1 MAVYTIVSDEQL
13 DELIADYDIGK
24 AVNLQAIEQGI
35 ENSNYFLTTDK
46 SKYVLTIYEKRVK
59 TEDLPFY
66 LNLME
71 HLSKKGVPCPIPIKN
86 KNGTN
91 LSKVNDRSCAIV
103 SFLKGKNTKNIRN
116 EHLCELGANLAK
128 MHIAASDFDME
139 LKNNFSL
146 NAWGSLFNSVKD
158 NVDSLRKGLRAEIE
172 DELGKYTVNWPKSLY
187 SGVVHADLFP
197 DNVFF
202 QDGKLVGII
211 DYYFACNDYLMY
223 DLAICLNAWC
233 FENNNEFNITKAKK
247 FLNSYNGVRK
257 ISEEELNALPI
268 LAGGAALRF
277 LLTRLYDWFNPVE
290 GALVKPKDPMEYLQ
304 KLRFHN
310 GIKSHSEYGL

>member
-1 MAVYTIVSDEQL
+1 MN
-13 DELIADYDIGK
+13 K
-24 AVNLQAIEQGI
+24 
-35 ENSNYFLTTDK
+35 
-46 SKYVLTIYEKRVK
+46 
-59 TEDLPFY
+59 EDLPFY
-66 LNLME
+66 LNLMQ
-71 HLSKKGVPCPIPIKN
+71 HLAKKKVPCPVPIQN
-86 KNGTN
+86 KHGSN
-91 LSKVNDRSCAIV
+91 LSEVNGRPCAIV
-103 SFLKGKNTKNIRN
+103 SFLQGKNTKNIRN
-116 EHLCELGANLAK
+116 EHLSELGASLAK

-146 NAWGSLFNSVKD
+146 SAWGSLFNSVRD
-158 NVDSLRKGLRAEIE
+158 EVDSLRSGLKSEVE
-172 DELGKYTVNWPKSLY
+172 DELGNYTVNWPKSLY

-202 QDGKLVGII
+202 QDGKLVGLI

-223 DLAICLNAWC
+223 DLAVCLNAWC

-247 FLNSYNGVRK
+247 FLNSYNQVRK
-257 ISEEELNALPI
+257 ISEEELNALPV

-290 GALVKPKDPMEYLQ
+290 GALVKPKDPMEYLE

>member
-1 MAVYTIVSDEQL
+1 MAVYTTVSDEQL
-13 DELIADYDIGK
+13 DTLLADYDIGR

-46 SKYVLTIYEKRVK
+46 AKYVLTIYEKRVNK
-59 TEDLPFY
+59 EDLPFY

-71 HLSKKGVPCPIPIKN
+71 HLAKKGVPCPVPIKN
-86 KNGTN
+86 KDGSN
-91 LSKVNDRSCAIV
+91 LSQVNGRPCAIV
-103 SFLKGKNTKNIRN
+103 SFLNGKYTKNIRN
-116 EHLCELGANLAK
+116 EHLSELGGNIAK

-146 NAWGSLFNSVKD
+146 SAWGGLFNSVKD
-158 NVDSLRKGLRAEIE
+158 QVDSLRPGLKSEVE
-172 DELGKYTVNWPKSLY
+172 DELGNYTVNWPKSLY

-197 DNVFF
+197 DNVFY

-247 FLNSYNGVRK
+247 FLNSYNQVRK

-290 GALVKPKDPMEYLQ
+290 GALVNPKDPMEYLE

>member
-13 DELIADYDIGK
+13 DELIAGYDIGK
-24 AVNLQAIEQGI
+24 AVSLQAIEQGI

-46 SKYVLTIYEKRVK
+46 AKYVLTIYEKRVK

-86 KNGTN
+86 KNGSN
-91 LSKVNDRSCAIV
+91 LSKVNGRPCAIV

-146 NAWGSLFNSVKD
+146 NAWRSLFNSVKD
-158 NVDSLRKGLRAEIE
+158 NIDSLRKGLRAEIE

-257 ISEEELNALPI
+257 ISEEELNALPV

-277 LLTRLYDWFNPVE
+277 LLTRLYDRFNPVE